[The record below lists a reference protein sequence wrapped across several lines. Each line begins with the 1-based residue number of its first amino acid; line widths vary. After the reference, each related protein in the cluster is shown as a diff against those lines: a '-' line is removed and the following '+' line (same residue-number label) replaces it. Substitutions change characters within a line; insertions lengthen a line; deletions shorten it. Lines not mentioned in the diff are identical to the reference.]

1 MEVAIKSELPGTV
14 HRWCK
19 WHILKKA
26 KENLGP
32 LYTRKSEF
40 RAEFHKVV
48 NHMISVDEFETAWGI
63 LVDKYNL
70 KSHNYMTNLY
80 EIRDKWAKP
89 YFKGVFCAKMTSTQR
104 SESANNLLKMC
115 MPPSSQM
122 HVFVKQYTRLQFDRE
137 SDESYEEKR
146 TRVSGAVMRTNIAI
160 ERRASKI
167 YTRKMFEQFGENL
180 FEGGSYQVE
189 EVEKKNKYIARH
201 NNAEKLEKWSK
212 VEYEVTISDNGDWF
226 DCECGQFAH
235 MGMLC
240 CHALKVMDHIGVQEI
255 PKCHILKRWTKD
267 ARDILPQHI
276 AHFQKDLAATQS
288 FTCRSST
295 LYLHAMELVR
305 IGDSS
310 VAAYELVL
318 GRIKEL
324 FLEASPLTEKR
335 DGLGIEDRIAAEA
348 NMKNNGSAVATL
360 NIDAELFEND
370 NSMTAS
376 GNWDA
381 LAGLSA
387 PSKKRGVG
395 RPCSSRE
402 SAV

>member
-212 VEYEVTISDNGDWF
+212 VEYEV
-226 DCECGQFAH
+226 
-235 MGMLC
+235 
-240 CHALKVMDHIGVQEI
+240 MDHIGVQEI